1 MLIGVYTVT
10 ELNNYNAQLTDE
22 DTLDEEDNEEEQYE
36 KNTFQYD
43 PDKINIVTREPT
55 IELLLKRIN
64 EEALDL
70 APDFQRHANVWKEDA
85 QSRLIESII
94 IRIPIPAF
102 YIDATNE
109 DKWLVVDGL
118 QRLFALKRFIL
129 DKKLKLSGLEYLTNL
144 EGKTFDQIERRYQRR
159 LEETQL
165 TVYLIEKG
173 TPPEIKY
180 NIFKRINTG
189 GLALSPQELRHALN
203 PGKGTKFLTHLAA
216 DPKFQQVVKLG
227 NNRKMRMDDREFIL
241 GFLAF
246 TLTHYQDYADNRDTF
261 LTKAL
266 SKTNNLSETELN
278 KIENNFKRIMLA
290 AWNIFGK
297 NAFRKISN
305 HQKKQFP
312 INKAL
317 FESWSVILSNLSDEQ
332 IQVLIDRK
340 EKLIN
345 SFKTYVDNDKDF
357 LESISQAAERVQY
370 RFSTIEKII
379 QEILL

>member
-1 MLIGVYTVT
+1 MTD
-10 ELNNYNAQLTDE
+10 LNNHNVEL
-22 DTLDEEDNEEEQYE
+22 LDEETLEEEDNDEEQEE
-36 KNTFQYD
+36 KVSFQYD
-43 PDKINIVTREPT
+43 PDEINIVTREPT
-55 IELLLKRIN
+55 IEQLLRRIG

-70 APDFQRHANVWKEDA
+70 APDFQRHANLWKEDA

-94 IRIPIPAF
+94 IRIPIPAL

-118 QRLFALKRFIL
+118 QRLFAIKRFML
-129 DKKLKLSGLEYLTNL
+129 DRKLKLSGLEYLTNL
-144 EGKTFDQIERRYQRR
+144 EGKTFEQIERRYQRR

-165 TVYLIEKG
+165 TVYLIDKG

-203 PGKGTKFLTHLAA
+203 PGKGTKFLTQLAA
-216 DPKFQQVVKLG
+216 DPKFKQVVNLG

-241 GFLAF
+241 GFIAF
-246 TLTHYQDYADNRDTF
+246 TLTSYQDYADNRDTF

-266 SKTNNLSETELN
+266 SKTNKLSETELN
-278 KIENNFKRIMLA
+278 KIENNFRRTMVA

-305 HQKKQFP
+305 SQKKQFP

-317 FESWSVILSNLSDEQ
+317 FESWSVLLSKLSDEE
-332 IQVLIDRK
+332 IQHLIDRK
-340 EKLIN
+340 TELIN
-345 SFKTYVDNDKDF
+345 KYKQYVDNDKYF
-357 LESISQAAERVQY
+357 LESISQASERVQY
-370 RFSTIEKII
+370 RFMITEKII
-379 QEILL
+379 QEVLV

>member
-1 MLIGVYTVT
+1 MTDLSDYNP
-10 ELNNYNAQLTDE
+10 ELA
-22 DTLDEEDNEEEQYE
+22 DEETLEEEDQEE
-36 KNTFQYD
+36 KVTFQYD

-70 APDFQRHANVWKEDA
+70 APDFQRHADIWKEDA

-144 EGKTFDQIERRYQRR
+144 EGKTYDEIDRRYQRR

-203 PGKGTKFLTHLAA
+203 PGKGTKFLTKLAA
-216 DPKFQQVVKLG
+216 YPKFQQVVKLG
-227 NNRKMRMDDREFIL
+227 DDRIMRMDDREFIL
-241 GFLAF
+241 GFIAF
-246 TLTHYQDYADNRDTF
+246 TLTHYKDYADNRDTF

-266 SKTNNLSETELN
+266 SKTNKLSETELHD
-278 KIENNFKRIMLA
+278 IENNFQRAILA
-290 AWNIFGK
+290 NWNIFGK
-297 NAFRKISN
+297 DAFRKISN
-305 HQKKQFP
+305 SQKRKFP

-317 FESWSVILSNLSDEQ
+317 FESWSVLLSKLSDDQ
-332 IQVLIDRK
+332 IQVLVDK
-340 EKLIN
+340 KQKLIN
-345 SFKTYVDNDKDF
+345 IFKTYIDNDKYF
-357 LESISQAAERVQY
+357 LESISQAAEKVQY

-379 QEILL
+379 QEVLS

>member
-1 MLIGVYTVT
+1 MTHLS
-10 ELNNYNAQLTDE
+10 NYNAELA
-22 DTLDEEDNEEEQYE
+22 DEEILEEEDQEE
-36 KNTFQYD
+36 KVTFQYD

-70 APDFQRHANVWKEDA
+70 APDFQRHADIWKEDA

-144 EGKTFDQIERRYQRR
+144 EGQTFDQIERRYQRR

-203 PGKGTKFLTHLAA
+203 PGKGTKFLTKLAA
-216 DPKFQQVVKLG
+216 YPKFQQVVKLG
-227 NNRKMRMDDREFIL
+227 DKRIMRMDDREFIL

-246 TLTHYQDYADNRDTF
+246 TLTSYKDYADNRDTF

-266 SKTNNLSETELN
+266 SKTNKLSENELHN
-278 KIENNFKRIMLA
+278 IENNFKRTIIA
-290 AWNIFGK
+290 NWNIFGK
-297 NAFRKISN
+297 DAFRKISDS
-305 HQKKQFP
+305 QKRQFP

-317 FESWSVILSNLSDEQ
+317 FESWSVLLSQLTEDQ
-332 IQVLIDRK
+332 IQILIDRK
-340 EKLIN
+340 QKLIDI
-345 SFKTYVDNDKDF
+345 FKTYIDNDKDF
-357 LESISQAAERVQY
+357 LESISQAAEKVQY
-370 RFSTIEKII
+370 RFSTVEKII
-379 QEILL
+379 QEVLL

>member
-1 MLIGVYTVT
+1 VT
-10 ELNNYNAQLTDE
+10 DLDKYQLELPDKETLNDE
-22 DTLDEEDNEEEQYE
+22 DNFEEKEE
-36 KNTFQYD
+36 KVTFLYD
-43 PDKINIVTREPT
+43 PEKINIITREPT

-64 EEALDL
+64 EEGLDL

-94 IRIPIPAF
+94 IRIPIPAL

-109 DKWLVVDGL
+109 DKWVVVDGL

-129 DKKLKLSGLEYLTNL
+129 DKELKLSGLEYLTNL
-144 EGKTFDQIERRYQRR
+144 IGKTYDQIDRRYQRR

-189 GLALSPQELRHALN
+189 GLPLYPQELRHALN
-203 PGKGTKFLTHLAA
+203 PGKGTKFLTQLAA

-246 TLTHYQDYADNRDTF
+246 TLTSYQEYTGNRDTF
-261 LTKAL
+261 LTNAL
-266 SKTNNLSETELN
+266 SMTNKLSKPELN
-278 KIENNFKRIMLA
+278 KIENDFRRTMVA
-290 AWNIFGK
+290 VWNIFGE

-305 HQKKQFP
+305 SQKRQFP

-317 FESWSVILSNLSDEQ
+317 FESWSVIISKLSDEQ
-332 IQVLIDRK
+332 IQTLIVKKEELID
-340 EKLIN
+340 L
-345 SFKTYVDNDKDF
+345 FKKYVDNDTYF
-357 LESISQAAERVQY
+357 LESISQASERVQY
-370 RFSTIEKII
+370 RFIIIEQII
-379 QEILL
+379 QEVLS

>member
-1 MLIGVYTVT
+1 VT
-10 ELNNYNAQLTDE
+10 EFNDQYTDFLDE
-22 DTLDEEDNEEEQYE
+22 DEDGQEE
-36 KNTFQYD
+36 KVTFQYD
-43 PDKINIVTREPT
+43 PDKINISTREPT

-109 DKWLVVDGL
+109 EKWLVVDGL

-129 DKKLKLSGLEYLTNL
+129 DKELRLSGLEYLTNL
-144 EGKTFDQIERRYQRR
+144 EGKTYDQIDRRYQRR

-165 TVYLIEKG
+165 TIYLIDKG

-203 PGKGTKFLTHLAA
+203 PGKGTKFLTKLAA
-216 DPKFQQVVKLG
+216 SPEFQQVVQLG
-227 NNRKMRMDDREFIL
+227 NDRKMRMDDREFIL

-246 TLTHYQDYADNRDTF
+246 SLTPYQKYADNRDTF

-266 SKTNNLSETELN
+266 SKINQLSEAELN
-278 KIENNFKRIMLA
+278 NIENSFQITMVN
-290 AWNIFGK
+290 AWNIFGEY
-297 NAFRKISN
+297 AFRKVSN
-305 HQKKQFP
+305 SQKRKFP
-312 INKAL
+312 VNKAL
-317 FESWSVILSNLSDEQ
+317 FESWSVSLSRLNDTQ
-332 IQVLIDRK
+332 IQILINNK
-340 EKLIN
+340 QKLITI
-345 SFKTYVDNDKDF
+345 FKKYIDSDKDF
-357 LESISQAAERVQY
+357 LESISQAAGKVQH
-370 RFSTIEKII
+370 RFSIIEKII
-379 QEILL
+379 EQALL

>member
-1 MLIGVYTVT
+1 MTTFSDNSSESKG
-10 ELNNYNAQLTDE
+10 
-22 DTLDEEDNEEEQYE
+22 EEVLEEEIEDENNQEE
-36 KNTFQYD
+36 KVTFQYD
-43 PDKINIVTREPT
+43 PEKINISTREPT

-85 QSRLIESII
+85 QSRLIESVI
-94 IRIPIPAF
+94 IRIPIPAL

-118 QRLFALKRFIL
+118 QRLFALKRFII
-129 DKKLKLSGLEYLTNL
+129 DKELKLSGLEYLTGL
-144 EGKTFDQIERRYQRR
+144 EGKTYDQIERRYQRR

-165 TVYLIEKG
+165 TVYLIDKG
-173 TPPEIKY
+173 TPPEVKY

-203 PGKGTKFLTHLAA
+203 PGKGTKFLTKLAA
-216 DPKFQQVVKLG
+216 CPEFQQVVQLG

-246 TLTHYQDYADNRDTF
+246 SLTPYQEYADSRDTF

-266 SKTNNLSETELN
+266 SKLNTLSETELN
-278 KIENNFKRIMLA
+278 NIENSFKKTMIA
-290 AWNIFGK
+290 AWDIFEK

-305 HQKKQFP
+305 TQKKKFP
-312 INKAL
+312 VNKAL
-317 FESWSVILSNLSDEQ
+317 FESWSVNLSKLSHEQ
-332 IQVLIDRK
+332 IQVLIK
-340 EKLIN
+340 NKQKLIHI
-345 SFKTYVDNDKDF
+345 FKTYIDTDKDF
-357 LESISQAAERVQY
+357 LESISQATDKIQD
-370 RFSTIEKII
+370 RFITIETII
-379 QEILL
+379 KKTLV